1 MWDGT
6 VRRKRPEKVCRD
18 ALANRLSRRRRRRR
32 RRETRADP
40 REKKFLHFPHSL
52 SLFPA
57 AALYSR
63 ERSNGSV
70 YTFRFWAEWDGGE
83 DEEEE
88 EATLSGPHFP
98 PSWRKPAAR
107 RFSFP
112 SLGEEPPPP
121 GVELM
126 HALLLFLRLC
136 RCALFARSFQNV
148 FFFSFSPSPFSPALE
163 KWALIQR

>member
-1 MWDGT
+1 MGLC
-6 VRRKRPEKVCRD
+6 VVRARRKSVGMHSRTVCQGGGGGGKRERTQERKSFSIF
-18 ALANRLSRRRRRRR
+18 LA
-32 RRETRADP
+32 
-40 REKKFLHFPHSL
+40 L
-52 SLFPA
+52 SLFLA

-83 DEEEE
+83 DDEEEEEEE

-107 RFSFP
+107 HFSFP
-112 SLGEEPPPP
+112 SLEEEPPPP

-126 HALLLFLRLC
+126 HALLLFYQLT
-136 RCALFARSFQNV
+136 FFVRS
-148 FFFSFSPSPFSPALE
+148 
-163 KWALIQR
+163 